1 MTYPKVQVNQIDLA
15 QGAVTE
21 TERYLLFVASTPVGT
36 PPGLYYLNTQTDFDS
51 MPWKGSNAAH
61 DISAAMLNAGQNW
74 AAAVCFIDPVKT
86 TWQDAVRNCQ
96 KSGSFEGT
104 VLLDDFAEWNEEGS
118 DYSLRKGVED
128 AAALRQEMIA
138 KYGRWVWFILPVDGP
153 SESDMTWQQ
162 YAAAL
167 TEWQT
172 GLVAD
177 GVMVV
182 PRIYQNLPGVIAG
195 RLCNRLVT
203 IADTPA
209 RVLTGSILGAG
220 DAVKDKDGKVIT
232 EDIIQ
237 ALDAARYSVPVTYAD
252 FEGVYWN
259 DGPLLAAKG
268 SDYQSVRI
276 MRIVDKVARQVRL
289 LAIRNIGN
297 RSLNSTPSSIEY
309 HQMQFA
315 KPLRTMAKSSTING
329 VSFPGE
335 VYSPK
340 EGDIVI
346 TWMDTTHVN
355 IYVQA
360 RPTECPLVISVN
372 IMVDLSVQ
380 NEA

>member
-1 MTYPKVQVNQIDLA
+1 MTYPQVQVNQIDLA

-21 TERYLLFVASTPVGT
+21 TERYLLFIASAPNAAAA
-36 PPGLYYLNTQTDFDS
+36 GLFYVNTQTDLAAVL
-51 MPWKGSNAAH
+51 GASNAVAM
-61 DISAAMLNAGQNW
+61 DVSAAMVNAGQNW
-74 AAAVCFIDPVKT
+74 AAAVCFIDPVAT
-86 TWQDAVRNCQ
+86 TWQDAVRDCQ
-96 KSGSFEGT
+96 KSGSFEGV
-104 VLLDDFAEWNEEGS
+104 VLLDDFTEWNEEES
-118 DYSLRKGVED
+118 NYSLRKAAQA
-128 AAALRQEMIA
+128 AAALRQEIIA
-138 KYGRWVWFILPVDGP
+138 KYGRWVWFILPVADAAKG
-153 SESDMTWQQ
+153 DMTWQQ
-162 YAAAL
+162 YSVAL
-167 TEWQT
+167 TEWQS
-172 GLVAD
+172 GMAAD
-177 GVMVV
+177 GVMLV
-182 PRIYQNLPGVIAG
+182 PRVYQYLPGVIAG

-209 RVLTGSILGAG
+209 RVLTGSIVGPG

-237 ALDAARYSVPVTYAD
+237 ALDAARYSVPVTYTD
-252 FEGVYWN
+252 FEGIYWN

-268 SDYQSVRI
+268 SDYQSIRI
-276 MRIVDKVARQVRL
+276 LRIVDKVARQVRL

-297 RSLNSTPSSIEY
+297 RSLNSTPSSVEY

-315 KPLRTMAKSSTING
+315 KPLRTMAKSTTING

-346 TWMDTTHVN
+346 TWIDSTHVN

-360 RPTECPLVISVN
+360 RPTECPLVIGVN

>member
-1 MTYPKVQVNQIDLA
+1 MTFPQVQVNQIDLA
-15 QGAVTE
+15 QDTVNE
-21 TERYLLFVASTPVGT
+21 IERHLLFVSYAPLENYTPGFYT
-36 PPGLYYLNTQTDFDS
+36 LNTQTDLDKITS
-51 MPWKGSNAAH
+51 SAGD
-61 DISAAMLNAGQNW
+61 DIRAAMMNAGQNW
-74 AAAVCFIDPVKT
+74 SASVYFMDSDEK
-86 TWQDAVRNCQ
+86 WQDAVKKCQ
-96 KSGSFEGT
+96 KYGSFEGV
-104 VLLDDFAEWNEEGS
+104 VLLEDFADWNEEESGF
-118 DYSLRKGVED
+118 SLTKSAKE
-128 AAALRQEMIA
+128 AAALRQELIA
-138 KYGRWVWFILPVDGP
+138 TYGRWTWFILPVKNPVGG
-153 SESDMTWQQ
+153 DMTWQQ
-162 YAAAL
+162 YSAAL
-167 TEWQT
+167 TQWQT

-177 GVMVV
+177 GVMLV
-182 PRIYQNLPGVIAG
+182 PRLYENLPGVIAG

-209 RVLTGSILGAG
+209 RVLTGSLVSVGNAT
-220 DAVKDKDGKVIT
+220 KDKNGETVT
-232 EDIIQ
+232 ADIVQ

-252 FEGVYWN
+252 FEGIYWN

-268 SDYQSVRI
+268 SDYQSIRI
-276 MRIVDKVARQVRL
+276 LRIVDKVARQVRL

-297 RSLNSTPSSIEY
+297 RSLNSTPSSVEY

-315 KPLRTMAKSSTING
+315 KPLRTMAKSTTING

-346 TWMDTTHVN
+346 TWIDSTHVN

-360 RPTECPLVISVN
+360 RPTECPLVIGVN

>member
-1 MTYPKVQVNQIDLA
+1 MTYPSVQVNQIDLA

-21 TERYLLFVASTPVGT
+21 TERYLLFIGLPPAGKSPGVA
-36 PPGLYYLNTQTDFDS
+36 YLNTQTDFDAVF
-51 MPWKGSNAAH
+51 GSADSQIKSDVAAAR
-61 DISAAMLNAGQNW
+61 DNAGQNW
-74 AAAVCFIDPVKT
+74 AAVVYFWDAENEDLSNAVLD
-86 TWQDAVRNCQ
+86 CQ
-96 KSGSFEGT
+96 RFGSFEGI
-104 VLLDDFAEWNEEGS
+104 VICDDQTSWSTGTARVATLISSSRQQIIAE
-118 DYSLRKGVED
+118 
-128 AAALRQEMIA
+128 
-138 KYGRWVWFILPVDGP
+138 YGRWCWFLVSVGGPVDV
-153 SESDMTWQQ
+153 TWQE
-162 YAAAL
+162 YAVAL
-167 TEWQT
+167 TAWQS
-172 GLVAD
+172 GIAAD
-177 GVMVV
+177 GVMFV
-182 PRIYQNLPGVIAG
+182 PRICANAIGVIAG

-209 RVLTGSILGAG
+209 RVLTGSIVSSGGA
-220 DAVKDKDGKVIT
+220 VVDKDGKTVT
-232 EDIIQ
+232 ADIIQ
-237 ALDAARYSVPVTYAD
+237 ALDAARYSVPVTYTD

-268 SDYQSVRI
+268 SDYQSIRI
-276 MRIVDKVARQVRL
+276 LRIVDKVARQVRL
-289 LAIRNIGN
+289 LAVRNIGN

-315 KPLRTMAKSSTING
+315 KPLRTMAKSTTING

-346 TWMDTTHVN
+346 TWIDSTHVN

-360 RPTECPLVISVN
+360 RPTECPLVIGVN

>member
-1 MTYPKVQVNQIDLA
+1 MTYPQVQVNQIDLA

-21 TERYLLFVASTPVGT
+21 IERYLLFIAIAPDEEAA
-36 PPGLYYLNTQTDFDS
+36 GLIYVNTQTDLSSVLSVRDS
-51 MPWKGSNAAH
+51 VEK
-61 DISAAMLNAGQNW
+61 DVYAAMVNAGQNW
-74 AAAVCFIDPVKT
+74 SAVVCFIDPAT
-86 TWQDAVRNCQ
+86 TNWRDAVRDCQ
-96 KSGSFEGT
+96 KIGSFEGV
-104 VLLDDFAEWNEEGS
+104 VLLDDFAEWNEEES
-118 DYSLRKGVED
+118 NYSLMRSANE
-128 AAALRQEMIA
+128 AASLRQELIA
-138 KYGRWVWFILPVDGP
+138 KYGRWVWFILPVADAANGG
-153 SESDMTWQQ
+153 MTWQQ
-162 YAAAL
+162 YAVEL
-167 TEWQT
+167 SGWML
-172 GLVAD
+172 GRNAD
-177 GVMVV
+177 GVMLV
-182 PRIYQNLPGVIAG
+182 PRVYQYLPGVIAG

-209 RVLTGSILGAG
+209 RVLTGSIVSQG
-220 DAVKDKDGKVIT
+220 DAVADKDGNVIT

-237 ALDAARYSVPVTYAD
+237 ALDAARYSVPVTYPD

-268 SDYQSVRI
+268 SDYQSIRI
-276 MRIVDKVARQVRL
+276 LRIVDKVARQVRL

-315 KPLRTMAKSSTING
+315 KPLRTMAKSTTING

-346 TWMDTTHVN
+346 TWIDSTHVN

-360 RPTECPLVISVN
+360 RPTECPLVIGVN

>member
-1 MTYPKVQVNQIDLA
+1 MTYPQVQVNQIDLA
-15 QGAVTE
+15 QGTVNE
-21 TERYLLFVASTPVGT
+21 IERHLLFVSYAPLENYTPGFYT
-36 PPGLYYLNTQTDFDS
+36 LNTQTDLDKITS
-51 MPWKGSNAAH
+51 SAGD
-61 DISAAMLNAGQNW
+61 DIRAAMMNAGQNW
-74 AAAVCFIDPVKT
+74 SASVYFMDSDEK
-86 TWQDAVRNCQ
+86 WQDAVKKCQ
-96 KSGSFEGT
+96 KYGSFEGV
-104 VLLDDFAEWNEEGS
+104 VLLEDFADWNEEESGF
-118 DYSLRKGVED
+118 SLTKSAKE
-128 AAALRQEMIA
+128 AAALRQELIA
-138 KYGRWVWFILPVDGP
+138 TYGRWTWFILPVKNPVGG
-153 SESDMTWQQ
+153 DMTWQQ
-162 YAAAL
+162 YSAAL
-167 TEWQT
+167 TQWQT

-177 GVMVV
+177 GVMLV
-182 PRIYQNLPGVIAG
+182 PRLYENLPGVIAG

-209 RVLTGSILGAG
+209 RVLTGSLVSVGNAT
-220 DAVKDKDGKVIT
+220 KDKNGETVT
-232 EDIIQ
+232 ADIVQ

-252 FEGVYWN
+252 FEGIYWN

-268 SDYQSVRI
+268 GDYQSIRI
-276 MRIVDKVARQVRL
+276 LRIVDKVARQVRL

-297 RSLNSTPSSIEY
+297 RSLNSTPSSVEY

-315 KPLRTMAKSSTING
+315 KPLRTMAKSTTING

-346 TWMDTTHVN
+346 TWIDSMHVN

-360 RPTECPLVISVN
+360 RPTECPLVIGVN

>member
-1 MTYPKVQVNQIDLA
+1 MTYPQVQVNQIDLA
-15 QGAVTE
+15 QGTVNE
-21 TERYLLFVASTPVGT
+21 IERHLLFVSYAPLENYTPGFYT
-36 PPGLYYLNTQTDFDS
+36 LNTQTDLDKITS
-51 MPWKGSNAAH
+51 SAGD
-61 DISAAMLNAGQNW
+61 DIRAAMMNAGQNW
-74 AAAVCFIDPVKT
+74 SASVYFMDSDEK
-86 TWQDAVRNCQ
+86 WQDAVKKCQ
-96 KSGSFEGT
+96 KCGSFEGV
-104 VLLDDFAEWNEEGS
+104 VLLEDFADWNEEESGF
-118 DYSLRKGVED
+118 SLTKSAKE
-128 AAALRQEMIA
+128 AAALRQELIA
-138 KYGRWVWFILPVDGP
+138 TYGRWTWFILPVKNPVGG
-153 SESDMTWQQ
+153 DMTWQQ
-162 YAAAL
+162 YSAAL
-167 TEWQT
+167 TQWQT

-177 GVMVV
+177 GVMLV
-182 PRIYQNLPGVIAG
+182 PRLYENLPGVIAG

-209 RVLTGSILGAG
+209 RVLTGSLVSVGNAT
-220 DAVKDKDGKVIT
+220 KDKNGETVT
-232 EDIIQ
+232 ADIVQ

-252 FEGVYWN
+252 FEGIYWN

-268 SDYQSVRI
+268 GDYQSIRI
-276 MRIVDKVARQVRL
+276 LRIVDKVARQVRL

-297 RSLNSTPSSIEY
+297 RSLNSTPSSVEY

-315 KPLRTMAKSSTING
+315 KPLRTMAKSTTING

-346 TWMDTTHVN
+346 TWIDSTHVN

-360 RPTECPLVISVN
+360 RPTECPLVIGVN

>member
-1 MTYPKVQVNQIDLA
+1 MTYPQVQVNQIDLT
-15 QGAVTE
+15 QGTVNE
-21 TERYLLFVASTPVGT
+21 IERHLLFVSYAPLENYTPGFYT
-36 PPGLYYLNTQTDFDS
+36 LNTQTDLDKITS
-51 MPWKGSNAAH
+51 SAGD
-61 DISAAMLNAGQNW
+61 DIRAAMMNAGQNW
-74 AAAVCFIDPVKT
+74 SASVYFMDSDEK
-86 TWQDAVRNCQ
+86 WQDAVKKCQ
-96 KSGSFEGT
+96 KYGSFEGV
-104 VLLDDFAEWNEEGS
+104 VLLEDFADWNEEESGF
-118 DYSLRKGVED
+118 SLTKSAKE
-128 AAALRQEMIA
+128 AAALRQELIA
-138 KYGRWVWFILPVDGP
+138 TYGRWTWFILPVKNPVGG
-153 SESDMTWQQ
+153 DMTWQQ
-162 YAAAL
+162 YSAAL
-167 TEWQT
+167 TQWQT

-177 GVMVV
+177 GVMLV
-182 PRIYQNLPGVIAG
+182 PRLYENLPGVIAG

-209 RVLTGSILGAG
+209 RVLTGSLVSVGNAT
-220 DAVKDKDGKVIT
+220 KDKNGETVT
-232 EDIIQ
+232 ADIVQ

-252 FEGVYWN
+252 FEGIYWN

-268 SDYQSVRI
+268 GDYQSIRI
-276 MRIVDKVARQVRL
+276 LRIVDKVARQVRL

-297 RSLNSTPSSIEY
+297 RSLNSTPSSVEY

-315 KPLRTMAKSSTING
+315 KPLRTMAKSTTING

-346 TWMDTTHVN
+346 TWIDSTHVN

-360 RPTECPLVISVN
+360 RPTECPLVIGVN